1 VPVTEVL
8 PNTHHTMRLAEF
20 ASELTFSDI
29 PRAAVDHA
37 KRCIRDAL
45 ACGLFGSTLDWTK
58 RLTATMEDVGGP
70 GSATLWGTGKRL
82 SADAAALIN
91 GTAVHSFELDD
102 LHKTAI
108 MHPGGVTLPPLLALA
123 ENGVDASGQDVI
135 TALVAGYEIGIRV
148 GLAVGVGLL
157 HRGWHNN
164 GVLGTFSSAAG
175 SGRLLGLTAKQMHDA
190 IGTAASQAGG
200 LMAAQYGSMV
210 KRFHAGRAAQSGLYS
225 AALASNGF
233 TGISDVFEDR
243 YGMFLPTFADSYRA
257 ELLTSGLGTT
267 WEIENVGFK
276 CYPACGSSHTSI
288 DAAIA
293 LRDRHKIDPERIRS
307 CVISTSTATKD
318 HVGWPY
324 VPSTITTAQ
333 MNLSF
338 AVAAAF
344 LRGNV
349 TVADFAPEEIS
360 NPALVDL
367 ASRVLI
373 EADRRTD
380 ERGPRFR
387 HAISMRVELDDGKV
401 LKAQRDHAKG
411 SEYFPLSDAELEE
424 KFQQLASAA
433 LPADG
438 VAELEQVIQ
447 RLDDV
452 GNVGELTAILRR

>member
-1 VPVTEVL
+1 VPVADVL

-20 ASELTFSDI
+20 ASELTFADI
-29 PRAAVDHA
+29 PRPAVEHA

-70 GSATLWGTGKRL
+70 GTAGLWGTGKRL
-82 SADAAALIN
+82 SADTAALIN

-123 ENGVDASGQDVI
+123 ENGMEVSGKDVI
-135 TALVAGYEIGIRV
+135 TALVAGYEVGIRV

-164 GVLGTFSSAAG
+164 GVLGAFSSAAG
-175 SGRLLGLTAKQMHDA
+175 SGRLLGLTAEQMHDA

-210 KRFHAGRAAQSGLYS
+210 KRFHAGRAAQSGLYA

-233 TGISDVFEDR
+233 TGITDVFEDR
-243 YGMFLPTFADSYRA
+243 YGMFLPTFADSYQA
-257 ELLTSGLGTT
+257 ELLTSGLGAT

-276 CYPACGSSHTSI
+276 WYPACGSSHTSI

-293 LRDRHKIDPERIRS
+293 LRDRHKIDPKRIRS
-307 CVISTSTATKD
+307 CVISASTATKD

-344 LRGNV
+344 MRGNV
-349 TVADFAPEEIS
+349 TVADFGPEEIS

-373 EADRRTD
+373 EADRGTD

-387 HAISMRVELDDGKV
+387 HAISMTVEMDDGTV

-433 LPADG
+433 LAEDA

-452 GNVGELTAILRR
+452 GNIGELTAILRR